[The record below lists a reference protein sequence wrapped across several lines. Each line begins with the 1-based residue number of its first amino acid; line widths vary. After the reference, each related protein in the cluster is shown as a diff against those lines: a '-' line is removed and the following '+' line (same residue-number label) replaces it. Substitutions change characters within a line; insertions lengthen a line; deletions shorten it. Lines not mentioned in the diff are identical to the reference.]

1 MTATKSINNL
11 YLSEHLKT
19 DRADRMVEILISVG
33 IGVVKWVRQSTK
45 DPGIEYRFS
54 STGVMFVVAKEYDLI
69 TTAYIVNS
77 KKVSAIFDGNAPKE
91 LWKKVLENEKKGL
104 THNQGYGIIAL
115 ERNERMIKMLTLNY
129 NDLTDNHTFTY
140 QLVKKHQED
149 IEQLEKKLAREKE
162 FYIDLCNYLQTH
174 KELSLELY
182 NYAVAYLERTNK
194 KISEIFE
201 EIKNEG

>member
-19 DRADRMVEILISVG
+19 DRADRMVEILLNVG

-77 KKVSAIFDGNAPKE
+77 KKVSAIFEGNAPKE

-104 THNQGYGIIAL
+104 THNQGYAIIAL
-115 ERNERMIKMLTLNY
+115 ERNERMLKMFRKWYTVEWTYKDEDGNY
-129 NDLTDNHTFTY
+129 RTPRRNYDTEEEANHKIFELSHTKG
-140 QLVKKHQED
+140 VED
-149 IEQLEKKLAREKE
+149 IYKT
-162 FYIDLCNYLQTH
+162 TH
-174 KELSLELY
+174 EHW
-182 NYAVAYLERTNK
+182 
-194 KISEIFE
+194 KIR
-201 EIKNEG
+201 G

>member
-77 KKVSAIFDGNAPKE
+77 KKVSAIFDGNAPRE

-104 THNQGYGIIAL
+104 THNQGYVIIAL
-115 ERNERMIKMLTLNY
+115 ERNERKIKMFALNY
-129 NDLTDNHTFTY
+129 NDLTDNRTFTY
-140 QLVKKHQED
+140 GVVSK
-149 IEQLEKKLAREKE
+149 LEEEIKALENRLARLKA
-162 FYIDLCNYLQTH
+162 FDLALYNYLQTH
-174 KELSLELY
+174 KELSIELY
-182 NYAVAYLERTNK
+182 NYAVVYLEHTDKN
-194 KISEIFE
+194 ISDIFE
-201 EIKNEG
+201 EIRKGA

>member
-1 MTATKSINNL
+1 MTATKSINSL

-19 DRADRMVEILISVG
+19 DRADRMVEILMSVG

-104 THNQGYGIIAL
+104 THNQGYAIIAL
-115 ERNERMIKMLTLNY
+115 ERNERTIKMFTLKY
-129 NDLTDNHTFTY
+129 EDLTDNRTFTY
-140 QLVKKHQED
+140 QVVEKHQKN
-149 IEQLEKKLAREKE
+149 IEELEKKLAREKE
-162 FYIDLCNYLQTH
+162 FNITLCNYLQTH
-174 KELSLELY
+174 KELSIELY
-182 NYAVAYLERTNK
+182 NYAVAYREYTDKN
-194 KISEIFE
+194 IADIFE